1 MANTMDI
8 NLSLDSASARDVNIY
23 YPIALDPEDPDHSF
37 DLKLNE
43 LMERKRNLSR
53 TMLMP
58 TEFRPDDYENLL
70 NDVLTRK
77 P

>member
-8 NLSLDSASARDVNIY
+8 NLSLDSASARDVNIH
-23 YPIALDPEDPDHSF
+23 YPIALDPEDPDRSF

-58 TEFRPDDYENLL
+58 TEFGKEDYETLISE
-70 NDVLTRK
+70 VFVKRQ
-77 P
+77 